1 MMSSMRRLVLVGALL
16 GVMAT
21 FFGCT
26 SSSVA
31 PVVHGGGVHIVKKG
45 DTLYGIA
52 FARGLRYQ
60 DLAAL
65 NGIGSPYTIYPGQRL
80 SLRKTG
86 IGNRRV
92 VHKPAPVVAT
102 PRHSQPVRHVNHPPP
117 RIVRKP
123 AVQVAKATP
132 AAKAAPVSG
141 SGSGSVVTVAGVRW
155 VWPTRGKVIKGFSA
169 SAEGKKGLDIAG
181 KPGQTIVA
189 AANGKIVY
197 AGSGLRGYG
206 KLIIIEHNKK
216 YLSAYAHNRLL
227 KVTEGDRVAQ
237 GQPIAEM
244 GKTGTSRTMLHFEI
258 RRDGQSVDPKRYLP
272 PKNP

>member
-1 MMSSMRRLVLVGALL
+1 MSLARRFVQAGILLGALSVL
-16 GVMAT
+16 FA
-21 FFGCT
+21 CAP
-26 SSSVA
+26 SSTVA
-31 PVVHGGGVHIVKKG
+31 PVVRPGGAHVVKKG

-52 FARGLRYQ
+52 FSRGLRYQ
-60 DLAAL
+60 DLAVW
-65 NGIGSPYTIYPGQRL
+65 NGIGPPYTIYPGQRL
-80 SLRKTG
+80 TLHKTG
-86 IGNRRV
+86 VGNRRSQGRPSRV
-92 VHKPAPVVAT
+92 AATKLRPQRPVKAVAYSPPKVVAR
-102 PRHSQPVRHVNHPPP
+102 PPVRV
-117 RIVRKP
+117 VR
-123 AVQVAKATP
+123 
-132 AAKAAPVSG
+132 AAPRATAPTTSTSASKSSVSVG
-141 SGSGSVVTVAGVRW
+141 GVRW

-181 KPGQTIVA
+181 KSGQMIVA
-189 AANGKIVY
+189 AAKGKIVY

-272 PKNP
+272 PK

>member
-1 MMSSMRRLVLVGALL
+1 MMSLARQLVRVGLLL
-16 GVMAT
+16 GVMTT
-21 FFGCT
+21 FFGCA

-31 PVVHGGGVHIVKKG
+31 PVVYGGGVHIVKKG

-65 NGIGSPYTIYPGQRL
+65 NGIGPPYTIYPGQRL
-80 SLRKTG
+80 SLHKTG

-92 VHKPAPVVAT
+92 VHKAAPVAT
-102 PRHSQPVRHVNHPPP
+102 PRHSPPVRHITHPPP
-117 RIVRKP
+117 KVVRKP
-123 AVQVAKATP
+123 AVRVVRAAPSP
-132 AAKAAPVSG
+132 AARAVSG
-141 SGSGSVVTVAGVRW
+141 TGSKSSVTVGGVRW
-155 VWPTRGKVIKGFSA
+155 AWPTRGKVIKVFSA

-181 KPGQTIVA
+181 KAGQPIVA
-189 AANGKIVY
+189 AADGKIVY

-216 YLSAYAHNRLL
+216 YLSAYAHNRQL

-272 PKNP
+272 RKNP

>member
-1 MMSSMRRLVLVGALL
+1 MRSLARLFVLLGALSTL
-16 GVMAT
+16 FA
-21 FFGCT
+21 CAP
-26 SSSVA
+26 SSTVA
-31 PVVHGGGVHIVKKG
+31 PVVRSGGVHVVAKG

-60 DLAAL
+60 DVAAW
-65 NGIGSPYTIYPGQRL
+65 NGIKSPYTIYPGQRL
-80 SLRKTG
+80 YLHKTG
-86 IGNRRV
+86 VGNRRSRRRPARV
-92 VHKPAPVVAT
+92 VTEPRRSKPIKTVA
-102 PRHSQPVRHVNHPPP
+102 HPPP
-117 RIVRKP
+117 KRANKP
-123 AVQVAKATP
+123 AVRVASAAPTP
-132 AAKAAPVSG
+132 ASTSG
-141 SGSGSVVTVAGVRW
+141 SKNSVTVGGVRW
-155 VWPTRGKVIKGFSA
+155 VWPTRGRVIKGFSA

-189 AANGKIVY
+189 AASGKIVY

-216 YLSAYAHNRLL
+216 YLSAYAHNRQL